1 MSRIET
7 IGDGLRWVCEACGE
21 RFAREKSGNRPIRFC
36 TQRCYH
42 AWKRQNGGTAGQ
54 FKAGLTPWNKG
65 VKGLHLSPQSE
76 YKPGRV
82 SENWV
87 PVGTVTL
94 RQHHNEKNV
103 RAWIKVAEPNVWKM
117 RAVAVWEAEHARPV
131 PRGSVV
137 HHRDRNA
144 LNDDPSNLQCMTR
157 AEHIA
162 EHRHELRL
170 VGADQ

>member
-1 MSRIET
+1 MNAFA
-7 IGDGLRWVCEACGE
+7 GLRWTCESCGKK
-21 RFAREKSGNRPIRFC
+21 FAREKSGARPIRFC
-36 TQRCYH
+36 GQSCYH
-42 AWKRQNGGTAGQ
+42 AWNAIHGKGGGR
-54 FKAGLTPWNKG
+54 FSKGLTPWNKD
-65 VKGLHLSPQSE
+65 VKGTHFSPATE
-76 YKPGRV
+76 FKRGRK

-87 PVGTVTL
+87 PVGTVTV
-94 RQHHNEKNV
+94 RRHHNEKNE
-103 RAWIKVAEPNVWKM
+103 RAWVKVAEPNVWKM
-117 RAVAVWEAEHARPV
+117 RAVVVWESENGRPV